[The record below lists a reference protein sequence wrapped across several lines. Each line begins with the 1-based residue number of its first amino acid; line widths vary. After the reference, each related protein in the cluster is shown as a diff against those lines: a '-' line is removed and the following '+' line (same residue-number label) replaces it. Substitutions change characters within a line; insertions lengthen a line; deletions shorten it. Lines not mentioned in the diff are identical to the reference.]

1 MTTVHYDEWTLDPA
15 SLATPSPAVPV
26 RRLVA
31 FEAELPWILTV
42 ALTRGVEL
50 TVGPLR
56 VRAGRGCVL
65 ATRDGGSFVGE
76 AFPDEVAQAL
86 IDMPREVFGPARH
99 AELYRA
105 IRDVAPDL
113 IPVAPTVDEIAIL
126 RRAIDAAWDIGA
138 SAAEVTRA
146 SEALSEAQSYGR
158 RAVGVAALLRD
169 LDAAEAVAD
178 VEPAPCEV
186 APETK
191 RTVRPIDR

>member
-1 MTTVHYDEWTLDPA
+1 MTTAHHDGWTLDPA
-15 SLATPSPAVPV
+15 SLATSSPAVHV
-26 RRLVA
+26 RRFVA

-56 VRAGRGCVL
+56 VRAGRGHVV
-65 ATRDGGSFVGE
+65 ASRDGGVFVAE

-105 IRDVAPDL
+105 IRDLAPDL

-126 RRAIDAAWDIGA
+126 RRAIDAAWDAGA

-158 RAVGVAALLRD
+158 RAAAVAALLRD
-169 LDAAEAVAD
+169 LDAADAVAD
-178 VEPAPCEV
+178 TEPAPCDP

-191 RTVRPIDR
+191 RTVPPANR